1 MKGGVYY
8 GQRDVRIEDVPSGTV
23 GATDVRVDIAACG
36 ICGTDL
42 HEYAAGPI
50 DTPGDEPHPI
60 TGETVPIRM
69 GHEFGGT
76 VTEVGPDV
84 EEFSPGDLVA
94 INPLLT
100 CGECRYCH
108 EGKYNMCKNIGTIGL
123 SGAGGGF
130 AESAVVDESHVVRVP
145 ESIPSEY
152 TALVEPLAVGVHA
165 VQASGM
171 KLGDDVFVLGCG
183 PIGLAALLAAKA
195 AGAGRVFA
203 SASRDRRRE
212 IAAELGADET
222 IDPSETDPVAFIESR
237 TDEGVDVA
245 FDAAGSE
252 SAFDQAVR
260 STVRDG
266 TITVISLF
274 EEGFEFDPSP
284 LVHGERTLEGIF
296 GYQAGALADRDYET
310 VIRLLEDGRI
320 DPEPLITGRIA
331 LDDINDGFESLLD
344 RSSGHVKILV
354 EP

>member
-1 MKGGVYY
+1 MRGGVYY
-8 GQRDVRIEDVPSGTV
+8 GQGDVRVEDVPHGIV
-23 GATDVRVDIAACG
+23 EANDVRVDIAACG

-50 DTPGDEPHPI
+50 DTPGDVPHPI
-60 TGETVPIRM
+60 TGQTVPIRM

-76 VTEVGPDV
+76 VTEVGKNVDRV
-84 EEFSPGDLVA
+84 TTGDLVA

-123 SGAGGGF
+123 SGNGGGF
-130 AESAVVDESHVVRVP
+130 AESVVVDQSHVVGVP
-145 ESIPSEY
+145 DSVPPEY

-165 VQASGM
+165 VQSSGM
-171 KLGDDVFVLGCG
+171 KLGDNVFVLGCG
-183 PIGLAALLAAKA
+183 PIGLATLLAAKA
-195 AGAGRVFA
+195 AGAGRVFV

-222 IDPSETDPVAFIESR
+222 IDPYETDPVEFIEAR
-237 TDEGVDVA
+237 TDEGADVA

-252 SAFDQAVR
+252 TAFDQAVR

-274 EEGFEFDPSP
+274 EEGFKFDPSP

-296 GYQAGALADRDYET
+296 GYQAGALGDRDYET
-310 VIRLLEDGRI
+310 VIRLLEDDRM
-320 DPEPLITGRIA
+320 DPAPLITGRVA
-331 LDDINDGFESLLD
+331 LEDINDGFQALLD